1 MTREPGAMAEHPIDP
16 RQLVPLK
23 PLEFSILLA
32 LAEDDLHGYGIAKR
46 IADRDVGG
54 VDLAPGNLYAVLDR
68 LIGLGLIEPL
78 ERRAGERRREYRITA
93 FGRRVAGAEADRL
106 RVLVGTARRL
116 EILPGGGQA

>member
-1 MTREPGAMAEHPIDP
+1 MTKPTMDP
-16 RQLVPLK
+16 QAFLPLK

-68 LIGLGLIEPL
+68 LIGLGLIESMQRKP
-78 ERRAGERRREYRITA
+78 GERRREYRITR
-93 FGRRVAGAEADRL
+93 FGRVVAGAEADRL

-116 EILPGGGQA
+116 EILPHGGEV